1 MASEFAEA
9 DRVWIIDGE
18 GGSGGLMAESLAG
31 ALVASGV
38 EVGRASGLVEAIR
51 ELDRHLEPG
60 DVLVTLGA
68 GDVGTIADAFL
79 RRLSSD
85 RHA

>member
-1 MASEFAEA
+1 MAGA
-9 DRVWIIDGE
+9 
-18 GGSGGLMAESLAG
+18 LAG
-31 ALVASGV
+31 ALVAAGV
-38 EVGRASGLVEAIR
+38 GAGRASGLDEAIR

-79 RRLSSD
+79 RRLSRD

>member
-1 MASEFAEA
+1 MAGTL
-9 DRVWIIDGE
+9 V
-18 GGSGGLMAESLAG
+18 G
-31 ALVASGV
+31 ALIAAGSVADQ
-38 EVGRASGLVEAIR
+38 ASGLEEAIR

-79 RRLSSD
+79 RRLSID

>member
-1 MASEFAEA
+1 MNELRPGSLEYWARVHPDEPALIEGDRIVTWKAWNDEA
-9 DRVWIIDGE
+9 DRLAE
-18 GGSGGLMAESLAG
+18 GLSRLG
-31 ALVASGV
+31 LVA
-38 EVGRASGLVEAIR
+38 
-51 ELDRHLEPG
+51 G

-85 RHA
+85 RHD